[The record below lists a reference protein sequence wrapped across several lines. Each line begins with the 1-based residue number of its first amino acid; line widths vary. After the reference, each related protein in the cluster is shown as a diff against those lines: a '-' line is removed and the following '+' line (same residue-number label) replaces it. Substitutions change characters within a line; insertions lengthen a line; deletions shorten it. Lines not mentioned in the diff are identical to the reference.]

1 MSAYIPTN
9 VISITDGQI
18 FLETELFFEGQR
30 PAVNIGLSVS
40 RVGGAAQT
48 KAVKKAVGSLRLDLA
63 QYREMEVFMQF
74 ASDLDELTRR
84 QLYYGQG
91 LMRLLRQPQ
100 SRPYSQAQEIILLIT
115 AMGKKFVDVPVD
127 DINVY
132 AEEMLEYFS
141 THAPALYSG
150 LERAQELTQELRD
163 GILETADKFRAAKQ
177 K

>member
-1 MSAYIPTN
+1 MRSTGKWKCSCSLLPIWTN
-9 VISITDGQI
+9 SRAASFITDRD
-18 FLETELFFEGQR
+18 LCVCS
-30 PAVNIGLSVS
+30 AS
-40 RVGGAAQT
+40 RSQT
-48 KAVKKAVGSLRLDLA
+48 
-63 QYREMEVFMQF
+63 
-74 ASDLDELTRR
+74 
-84 QLYYGQG
+84 
-91 LMRLLRQPQ
+91 
-100 SRPYSQAQEIILLIT
+100 YSQAQEIILLIT